1 MQCLPVRL
9 RINSNREN
17 SHLTARPD
25 NPDRDLP
32 TVCNQNFSNHCAAPT
47 IKVSSACATTL
58 PSTEATAS
66 PTPIG
71 PLWRIIFVSRRSL
84 SPGFTFLKT
93 ALVDA
98 AEKCNFSLILVKRKN
113 RNRTDLRQRLDN
125 QHTRHHRL
133 LRKMTRKK
141 ILAVRHTFIPNAEFA
156 RLKIFY
162 VIHQQ
167 KRMSVWNNL
176 LNLLRCQ
183 TVHSLLPFSS
193 RLYAF
198 TRNSGFP

>member
-1 MQCLPVRL
+1 MPARCTPPHPRAAHAVPPGRL

-17 SHLTARPD
+17 SHLTACPD

-84 SPGFTFLKT
+84 SPGFTFPLKRH
-93 ALVDA
+93 LLMPPK
-98 AEKCNFSLILVKRKN
+98 KCNFSLILVKRKN

-125 QHTRHHRL
+125 QHARHHRL
-133 LRKMTRKK
+133 LRKMARKK
-141 ILAVRHTFIPNAEFA
+141 NPRGTSHIYTQCRICPA
-156 RLKIFY
+156 
-162 VIHQQ
+162 Q
-167 KRMSVWNNL
+167 NL
-176 LNLLRCQ
+176 LCNPPAETDVC
-183 TVHSLLPFSS
+183 VE
-193 RLYAF
+193 
-198 TRNSGFP
+198 

>member
-1 MQCLPVRL
+1 MRPEISAELDSLDTTLTTIEKVMDPEEMSARVREL
-9 RINSNREN
+9 EQQASDP
-17 SHLTARPD
+17 SLWD
-25 NPDRDLP
+25 NPDHAQ
-32 TVCNQNFSNHCAAPT
+32 TVTSELSAVQGKLR
-47 IKVSSACATTL
+47 KV
-58 PSTEATAS
+58 
-66 PTPIG
+66 
-71 PLWRIIFVSRRSL
+71 
-84 SPGFTFLKT
+84 
-93 ALVDA
+93 
-98 AEKCNFSLILVKRKN
+98 
-113 RNRTDLRQRLDN
+113 TDLRQRLDN
-125 QHTRHHRL
+125 QHARHHRL

-176 LNLLRCQ
+176 LNLFRCQ